1 MLPCPTVS
9 RARSL
14 RVALLLLPLLSVAA
28 TTLLP
33 ARIREISRLV
43 ENVRGRRFETA
54 VPASEID
61 PASLKT
67 FLRGKLADSFPASP
81 AETLKSLA
89 VLGLIDETPDLVERL
104 LDFYAS
110 QVVAFYDPEPRRFYV
125 VKGGASEDLE
135 GVGSGEVAERLLF
148 SHELTHALQDQTL
161 RLDRRFK
168 SLRDD
173 GDRALA
179 LQCLLEGEATLV
191 MVRVALQELP
201 GADEAIEEALA
212 PLLSAGALEMAN
224 APKNLPAFFVE
235 QLFFPYVEGTA
246 YVRRAVARGGWKEV
260 DRLWTDPPVSTSEIL
275 HDERRP
281 APATDL
287 LPAGASRLGPPRS
300 RFLYS
305 DTIGEWAIRFLLRRS
320 IPEAEASEAASG
332 WRGDR
337 IAFYASG
344 DSLSYLWRLRF
355 ESPAAAERFERAIR
369 KPRKDRST
377 PPDISR
383 TGADVLVSLGFA
395 AIPALP
401 GLPAPSKLRGLIPKG
416 SDPATELTPLPP
428 G

>member
-1 MLPCPTVS
+1 
-9 RARSL
+9 
-14 RVALLLLPLLSVAA
+14 
-28 TTLLP
+28 
-33 ARIREISRLV
+33 LV

-110 QVVAFYDPEPRRFYV
+110 QVVAFYDPEPQRFYV
-125 VKGGASEDLE
+125 VKGSASDDLE

-191 MVRVALQELP
+191 MVRVALQDLP
-201 GADEAIEEALA
+201 GADEAVEEALA

-224 APKNLPAFFVE
+224 APKNLPEYFVE

-260 DRLWTDPPVSTSEIL
+260 DRLWSDPPASTSEIL
-275 HDERRP
+275 HGERRP

-287 LPAGASRLGPPRS
+287 LPAEANRLGPPRS

-383 TGADVLVSLGFA
+383 TGADVVVSLGFA

-401 GLPAPSKLRGLIPKG
+401 GVPAR
-416 SDPATELTPLPP
+416 PAVAREGAAELTPLPP

>member
-1 MLPCPTVS
+1 MLPCPTV
-9 RARSL
+9 RHARSR

-67 FLRGKLADSFPASP
+67 FLRGKLADSFAASP

-125 VKGGASEDLE
+125 VKGVASADLE
-135 GVGSGEVAERLLF
+135 GIGSGEVAERLLF

-191 MVRVALQELP
+191 MVRVALQDLP

-212 PLLSAGALEMAN
+212 PLLSAGAFEMAN
-224 APKNLPAFFVE
+224 APKNLPEFFVQ

-260 DRLWTDPPVSTSEIL
+260 DRLWSDPPVSTSEIL
-275 HDERRP
+275 HGERRP

-287 LPAGASRLGPPRS
+287 LPPEASRLGPPRS
-300 RFLYS
+300 RYLYS

-320 IPEAEASEAASG
+320 IPEAEASEAAAG

-337 IAFYASG
+337 IAFYVSG

-355 ESPAAAERFERAIR
+355 ESPAAAERFERAFR
-369 KPRKDRST
+369 KPRKDRS
-377 PPDISR
+377 PMPDVSR

-401 GLPAPSKLRGLIPKG
+401 GLPARPV
-416 SDPATELTPLPP
+416 AAELTPLPP

>member
-1 MLPCPTVS
+1 MLPCRTVS
-9 RARSL
+9 RPRPTRIL
-14 RVALLLLPLLSVAA
+14 FLLLPLLCVGA

-43 ENVRGRRFETA
+43 EDVRGRRFEGV
-54 VPASEID
+54 VPAAEID
-61 PASLKT
+61 PAALKT
-67 FLRGKLADSFPASP
+67 FLRGKLADSFPAPP

-89 VLGLIDETPDLVERL
+89 VLGLIDETPDVLERL

-125 VKGGASEDLE
+125 VRGAGSDTLE
-135 GVGSGEVAERLLF
+135 GMGSGDVAERLLF
-148 SHELTHALQDQTL
+148 SHELTHALQDQSL

-191 MVRVALQELP
+191 MVRVALRDIP
-201 GADEAIEEALA
+201 GADEAVEEALA
-212 PLLSAGALEMAN
+212 PLLSAGALEKAN
-224 APKNLPAFFVE
+224 APKNLPDFFVE

-275 HDERRP
+275 HGERRSP
-281 APATDL
+281 PPGDL
-287 LPAGASRLGPPRS
+287 LPGDAGRLAPPRS

-337 IAFYASG
+337 IAFYAAG

-355 ESPAAAERFERAIR
+355 ESTAAAERFEQAIR
-369 KPRKDRST
+369 RPRKDRSPT
-377 PPDISR
+377 PEVSR
-383 TGADVLVSLGFA
+383 TGTDVLVSLGFA

-401 GLPAPSKLRGLIPKG
+401 GLPAR
-416 SDPATELTPLPP
+416 PAVEKVATD
-428 G
+428 

>member
-1 MLPCPTVS
+1 MF
-9 RARSL
+9 RARAS
-14 RVALLLLPLLSVAA
+14 RVVLLLLPLLAVGA

-43 ENVRGRRFETA
+43 EDVRGRRFEAA

-67 FLRGKLADSFPASP
+67 FLRAKLADSFPASP

-89 VLGLIDETPDLVERL
+89 VLGLIDETPDVVERL

-125 VKGGASEDLE
+125 VRGTASDPLE
-135 GVGSGEVAERLLF
+135 GMGTGDVAEKLLF
-148 SHELTHALQDQTL
+148 AHELTHALQDQSL

-179 LQCLLEGEATLV
+179 LQCLLEGEATVV
-191 MVRVALQELP
+191 MVRVALRDLP
-201 GADEAIEEALA
+201 GADEAVEEALA
-212 PLLSAGALEMAN
+212 PLLSAGGLEKAN
-224 APKNLPAFFVE
+224 APKNLPDYFVE

-246 YVRRAVARGGWKEV
+246 YVRRAVVRGGWKEV
-260 DRLWTDPPVSTSEIL
+260 DRLWADPPVSTSEIL
-275 HDERRP
+275 HAERRP
-281 APATDL
+281 SPVPDL
-287 LPAGASRLGPPRS
+287 LPSDVNRLGPPRS
-300 RFLYS
+300 HFLYA
-305 DTIGEWAIRFLLRRS
+305 DTIGEWSLRFLLRRS
-320 IPEAEASEAASG
+320 MPEAEASEAAAG

-344 DSLSYLWRLRF
+344 SSLSYLWRLRF
-355 ESPAAAERFERAIR
+355 ESPASAERFERAIR
-369 KPRKDRST
+369 TPRKDRS
-377 PPDISR
+377 PAPDISR
-383 TGADVLVSLGFA
+383 AGADVLLSVGFS
-395 AIPALP
+395 ALP
-401 GLPAPSKLRGLIPKG
+401 GMPGFPAR
-416 SDPATELTPLPP
+416 ATPLPP

>member
-1 MLPCPTVS
+1 MS
-9 RARSL
+9 RARSA
-14 RVALLLLPLLSVAA
+14 RVALLLLPLLCVGA

-43 ENVRGRRFETA
+43 EDVRGRRFEGP

-61 PASLKT
+61 PASLKS
-67 FLRGKLADSFPASP
+67 FLRGKLADSFPAPP

-89 VLGLIDETPDLVERL
+89 VLGLIDETPDVVERL

-125 VKGGASEDLE
+125 VRGAASDALE
-135 GVGSGEVAERLLF
+135 GMGSGDVAERLLF

-161 RLDRRFK
+161 RLDRKFK

-179 LQCLLEGEATLV
+179 LQCLLEGEATVV
-191 MVRVALQELP
+191 MVRVALRDLP
-201 GADEAIEEALA
+201 GADEAVEEALA
-212 PLLSAGALEMAN
+212 PLLSAGALEKAN
-224 APKNLPAFFVE
+224 APKNLPEYFVE

-260 DRLWTDPPVSTSEIL
+260 DRLWTDPPASTSEIL
-275 HDERRP
+275 HEERRP
-281 APATDL
+281 APATGL
-287 LPAGASRLGPPRS
+287 LPAEASRLGPPRS

-320 IPEAEASEAASG
+320 IPETEASEAASG

-337 IAFYASG
+337 IAFFASG
-344 DSLSYLWRLRF
+344 NSLSYLWRLRF

-369 KPRKDRST
+369 RPRKDRS
-377 PPDISR
+377 PLPEVSR
-383 TGADVLVSLGFA
+383 TGADVLLSLGYA

-401 GLPAPSKLRGLIPKG
+401 GLPAR
-416 SDPATELTPLPP
+416 PAVAREGVTTPLPP